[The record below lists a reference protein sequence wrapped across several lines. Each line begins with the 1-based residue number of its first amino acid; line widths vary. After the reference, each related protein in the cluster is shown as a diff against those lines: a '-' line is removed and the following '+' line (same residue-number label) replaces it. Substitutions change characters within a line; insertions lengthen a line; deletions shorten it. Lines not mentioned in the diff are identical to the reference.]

1 MVRRKKSIWSRSLQR
16 SLNALTRSAIN
27 VGSKAVKQALR
38 STPVVK
44 KIASSNSAALAA
56 GKMSMGIAVGATGGR
71 RYWLYQPAALQHD
84 ESLPLLVMLHG
95 CGQDAKELAACS
107 RMNRLAAR
115 ERFIVLYVE
124 QDRLA
129 NMQGCWNWYETR
141 SGLAQAEAAIIDK
154 AIDQVCLL
162 HAVDAT
168 RIAVAGLSAGAS
180 MAALLATRHPERFRA
195 VVMHSGVAP
204 GMAHSSVTAL
214 RAMRGREKVITPLDP
229 FPPGTRLPALL
240 VIQGSADG
248 VVAPSNGA
256 IAARRWAALCGTTAV
271 TSRVLQRGARY
282 PATIT
287 DYRVGKQL
295 VATQYQI
302 SGLGHAWSGGAK
314 GRAYSDPHGP
324 DASRII
330 WAFVS
335 RQFASVGE

>member
-1 MVRRKKSIWSRSLQR
+1 MQR
-16 SLNALTRSAIN
+16 SFNAMTRGAIK

-38 STPVVK
+38 STPVAK
-44 KIASSNSAALAA
+44 KMARSASASLAA
-56 GKMSMGIAVGATGGR
+56 GKMSMGFAVGVTGGR
-71 RYWLYQPAALQHD
+71 RYWLYQPAALRHD
-84 ESLPLLVMLHG
+84 ERLPLLVMLHG

-115 ERFIVLYVE
+115 ERFIVLYIE

-129 NMQGCWNWYETR
+129 NLQGCWNWYETN

-162 HAVDAT
+162 HAVDPA
-168 RIAVAGLSAGAS
+168 RIAIAGLSAGAS
-180 MAALLATRHPERFRA
+180 MAALVATKHPERFQA
-195 VVMHSGVAP
+195 VIMHSGVAP
-204 GMAHSSVTAL
+204 GMAHSSVSAL
-214 RAMRGREKVITPLDP
+214 RAMRGREKVIAPLDP
-229 FPPGTRLPALL
+229 FASGTRIPALL
-240 VIQGSADG
+240 VIQGSVDG
-248 VVAPSNGA
+248 VVAPSNGP
-256 IAARRWAALCGTTAV
+256 IAARRWAALCGTTSV

-287 DYRVGKQL
+287 DYRAGKKL

-314 GRAYSDPHGP
+314 GRAYSDPNGP

-330 WAFVS
+330 WAFAS
-335 RQFASVGE
+335 RQFTFE